1 MTNPFKKKKI
11 DFHFRFSAKKEWREN
26 YKDWLFLDF

>member
-1 MTNPFKKKKI
+1 MTNPFKKKF
-11 DFHFRFSAKKEWREN
+11 DFHFCFSAKKEWREK